1 MRNLPY
7 DIIFLIVDELE
18 RLTREENSRQ
28 RVRLASYA
36 TINKTWKVA
45 VERVT
50 FRNIFVHPRNIH
62 GFKEIFGRDR
72 ARLSAVRSLRYIM
85 NHHLNTT
92 NDDSIEPEGSCGD
105 EGFSR
110 SLEEMFELL
119 ADWESG
125 DSPNM
130 RLQDLCLNLGIQHNR
145 AKQCEYESRESDY
158 RENRVESNDHDSEN
172 DESSEEDQDSEDG
185 QDSHGDN
192 YWKVVEQRAE
202 QLRLFEGKSLRPEAL
217 MEILSSMDGL
227 QECYLNAFSDATTKD
242 PSLRPEYRKGF
253 YHRSQGMDAQPG
265 VFDSGIDH
273 LSIGLRYFSTILENL
288 HLEDVRISPSLFW
301 PQEDEPS
308 SDPPYWPNLRHMKV
322 EFAEVSALDPSDLPE
337 IEDFNSW
344 DKPESIYR
352 ERLDH
357 NRLRSLYVAMAKAV
371 RQMPALKELE
381 MVFPDFSSTYIHF
394 GVIEKRD
401 AREVFWDAWEKVEL
415 DQEVLEALGVTE
427 DQLEVTEEG
436 THNYHLHYMQ
446 PFPILSL
453 PAHF

>member
-18 RLTREENSRQ
+18 KLIREENSRQ

-50 FRNIFVHPRNIH
+50 FRNIFVHPRNLH
-62 GFKEIFGRDR
+62 GFKEIVGRDR

-85 NHHLNTT
+85 DHHFNTI
-92 NDDSIEPEGSCGD
+92 NDGSVEPEGPCGD

-110 SLEEMFELL
+110 NLEEMFELL

-158 RENRVESNDHDSEN
+158 RENRVESNDHDSGN

-185 QDSHGDN
+185 QDSHGDD
-192 YWKVVEQRAE
+192 YWKVVELRAE
-202 QLRLFEGKSLRPEAL
+202 QLRPNRDKPLFRYVGRGLPRIHSVKSFRFEGKSLRPEAL

-242 PSLRPEYRKGF
+242 PSLRPEYRKALGENLSRIPHTCTHLRAGF

-273 LSIGLRYFSTILENL
+273 LSIGLRDFSTRLENL

-322 EFAEVSALDPSDLPE
+322 EFAEVSASGKGLL
-337 IEDFNSW
+337 F
-344 DKPESIYR
+344 
-352 ERLDH
+352 
-357 NRLRSLYVAMAKAV
+357 
-371 RQMPALKELE
+371 
-381 MVFPDFSSTYIHF
+381 
-394 GVIEKRD
+394 
-401 AREVFWDAWEKVEL
+401 
-415 DQEVLEALGVTE
+415 
-427 DQLEVTEEG
+427 
-436 THNYHLHYMQ
+436 
-446 PFPILSL
+446 
-453 PAHF
+453 